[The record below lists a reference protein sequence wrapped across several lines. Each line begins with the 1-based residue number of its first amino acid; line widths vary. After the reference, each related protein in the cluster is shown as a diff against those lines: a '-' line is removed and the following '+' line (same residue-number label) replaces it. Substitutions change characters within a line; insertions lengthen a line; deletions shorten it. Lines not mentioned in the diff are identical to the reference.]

1 MKPGFDYDVAVSGGG
16 SSGYAA
22 ARTAAGEG
30 LKTVLVEGGEEV
42 GGLCIL
48 RGCMPTKALLYAAE
62 VMRLAS
68 HPEPWGIHTE
78 EVRFNW
84 RQVLARK
91 DALIKEFADY
101 RRQQLENG
109 GFRFVRAHASFAD
122 AHSLELTTGER
133 LTARDIIIA
142 TGSSIAACPVAA
154 ISGLECLNSDTALR
168 LERLPRSLII
178 LGGGAVAV
186 EFAQLFAR
194 FKVKLSLVQR
204 SAHVLHEFDPDAAA
218 ELESAF
224 RAEGITVFTGTR
236 LVEGRQIG
244 EQKQVAFEH
253 NGQIVRLQAE
263 EVFYALG
270 RVPNIASLGHEKV
283 GLKVTSGRI
292 ETDPRMRTSVPHIYA
307 VGDCT
312 GLHEIVHIGIQQGET
327 AGFNAAHP
335 ESARQMDYRLL
346 TEVIFT
352 DPQVALVGL
361 TEKKAR
367 AQNVPY
373 LAASY
378 PFGDHGKAIIMEA
391 RKGFVKLLADPKTGE
406 ILGGCCVGPA
416 GGELIHEIIAAM
428 SKRMTVSELA
438 AMPHYHPT
446 LAEIWTYPAEELA
459 AKIGAPPPR
468 RLG

>member
-1 MKPGFDYDVAVSGGG
+1 MKASFDYDVAVIGGG

-68 HPEPWGIHTE
+68 HPEPWGIYTE

-91 DALIKEFADY
+91 DALIKEFAGY
-101 RRQQLENG
+101 RRRQLEKG
-109 GFRFVRAHASFAD
+109 GFRFLRAHAAFAD
-122 AHSLELTTGER
+122 AHALQLGTGER
-133 LTARDIIIA
+133 LTARDIVIA
-142 TGSSIAACPVAA
+142 TGSSIAPCPVGAV
-154 ISGLECLNSDTALR
+154 SGLECLNSDTALR

-186 EFAQLFAR
+186 EFAQMFAR
-194 FKVKLSLVQR
+194 FDVKVSLVQR
-204 SAHVLHEFDPDAAA
+204 SAHVLHEFDSDATA

-224 RAEGITVFTGTR
+224 RAEGITVYTGTR
-236 LVEGRQIG
+236 LLEGRRIG
-244 EQKQVAFEH
+244 EHKQVAFEH

-270 RVPNIASLGHEKV
+270 RVPNIACLDHEKA
-283 GLKVTSGRI
+283 GLKVESGRI
-292 ETDPRMRTSVPHIYA
+292 ATDARMRTSVPHIYA

-312 GLHEIVHIGIQQGET
+312 GLHEIVHIGIQQGEI

-335 ESARQMDYRLL
+335 ETPREMDYRLL

-352 DPQVALVGL
+352 DPQVAVVGM

-367 AQNVPY
+367 ARNVPC

-391 RKGFVKLLADPKTGE
+391 KKGFVKLLADPRTGE

-428 SKRMTVSELA
+428 SKRMTVRELA

-459 AKIGAPPPR
+459 GKIDARPSG
-468 RLG
+468 G